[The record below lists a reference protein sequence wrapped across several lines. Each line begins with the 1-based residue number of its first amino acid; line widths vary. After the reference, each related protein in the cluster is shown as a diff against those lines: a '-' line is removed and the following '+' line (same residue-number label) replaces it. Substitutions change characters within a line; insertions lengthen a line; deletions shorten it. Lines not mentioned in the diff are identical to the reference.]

1 MPIRSVL
8 SITTMYLLLI
18 GFLTNSVMQRVVV
31 PVEGSPLWPLLVL
44 VIVLAVTVL
53 QISRI
58 DRYLKSID
66 Q

>member
-18 GFLTNSVMQRVVV
+18 GFLTNSVMQRVVG